1 MGSSALVLSLLVA
14 ATAGVSIPKDDTE
27 TQDQVFRELWN
38 DEFVWKFDDLP
49 TKGGVPRDRIPYSG
63 HIYLD
68 KNGGTSDVLRK
79 YDEVINRNYA
89 YPATGWE
96 QADTSEARRGN
107 GRRFRWRPID
117 WYGHCNGW
125 SSAAIRHAEPEHAVQ
140 AYGTTFS
147 PADIKG
153 LLAEIYMYNDTAM
166 LAGYEKQLNAGT
178 LHAILANWIGRGS
191 HPVVM
196 DSDPGKEKWNYPIF
210 SFASSSAKHSP
221 REVEVRT
228 NIVYAKDSE
237 DREYDKSPEIRKVKS
252 FHYSLY
258 LNARGE
264 IIGGDYYSDSDRIDF
279 VWVPLAPKKAGQPG
293 NEGGNPHLDV
303 EVVLSLWRQSVSK
316 SIRRNWMIVDPLK
329 EDRVIEVADPMA
341 LLPRNIRIVPATR
354 TARGHVGDQQF

>member
-14 ATAGVSIPKDDTE
+14 ATAGASIPKGDVEKQE
-27 TQDQVFRELWN
+27 TVFEKLWN
-38 DEFVWKFDDLP
+38 DEFVWRFDDLP
-49 TKGGVPRDRIPYSG
+49 TTGGVPKDRIPYSG

-68 KNGGTSDVLRK
+68 KHGGTSDVLRK
-79 YDEVINRNYA
+79 YDEAVNKDYS

-107 GRRFRWRPID
+107 GRRLRWRPID

-125 SSAAIRHAEPEHAVQ
+125 SSAAIRHAEPERAVR
-140 AYGTTFS
+140 AFGTTFT

-153 LLAEIYMYNDTAM
+153 LLAEMYMYNDTAM
-166 LAGYEKQLNAGT
+166 LAGYETRLNPGT
-178 LHAILANWIGRGS
+178 FHAILANWLGRGS
-191 HPVVM
+191 HPIVM

-210 SFASSSAKHSP
+210 SFASSYAKRGP

-237 DREYDKSPEIRKVKS
+237 DEEHDKSPEIREVKS

-258 LNARGE
+258 LNPLGE
-264 IIGGDYYSDSDRIDF
+264 IVGGDFHGDSEMIDF
-279 VWVPLAPKKAGQPG
+279 VWVPLAPKKAGAAG

-303 EVVLSLWRQSVSK
+303 DVVLSLWRQSVSK
-316 SIRRNWMIVDPLK
+316 ESRRRWMIVDPLK
-329 EDRVIEVADPMA
+329 NDRVIEVQDPTA
-341 LLPRNIRIVPATR
+341 LLPRNIRIVPPTR
-354 TARGHVGDQQF
+354 TARARLEDGQR